1 MNKPH
6 LCENA
11 TWNQQPNA
19 LTDRTGSSQIDIQSM
34 FVDRDNFVYGTE
46 HGNKNNSRIYI
57 FNSDRISES
66 TSIKINLFSY
76 SDIFVN
82 ADNDIYFESSSPA
95 GRIEK
100 WSKLFNRISF
110 VFNFPSRCYGLF
122 IDDDNFLY
130 CSMFN
135 QHQVMKVS
143 LDNKNASATRIAGN
157 GTSGR
162 AAHQLNSPWAIF
174 VDRFFNLYVADQGN
188 RRIQKFA
195 RGQINAV
202 TLVEQSTSSSSTPGA
217 LTDVILDGNDFL
229 YFPDHSNGV
238 IRWKN
243 NRFSCVVDCAPRVRS
258 GATNYY
264 AISLDNY
271 GNFYLL
277 DRHYSPLYK
286 YNLIDT
292 GCS

>member
-11 TWNQQPNA
+11 IWNQQPNA
-19 LTDRTGSSQIDIQSM
+19 LTNRTGSSPIDFHSI

-46 HGNKNNSRIYI
+46 HGNNAGIYI
-57 FNSDRISES
+57 FDSNRISEL
-66 TSIKINLFSY
+66 TSIKVKPFGY

-82 ADNDIYFESSSPA
+82 ADDDIYFESSSSA

-100 WSKLFNRISF
+100 WSKLSNQLSF
-110 VFNFPSRCYGLF
+110 VFNFPSQCYGLF
-122 IDDDNFLY
+122 IDDDNYLY
-130 CSMFN
+130 CSMIS

-143 LDNKNASATRIAGN
+143 LDKENASATRIAGN

-174 VDRFFNLYVADQGN
+174 IDRFFNLYVADQGN

-202 TLVEQSTSSSSTPGA
+202 TLVERSTSSNSSSGA

-258 GATNYY
+258 ETTRYY
-264 AISLDNY
+264 VISLDNY

-286 YNLIDT
+286 YDLIDT